1 MDGNPCTRRRRM
13 RFDEGWAFHLGDIP
27 FPKTADHSATYGAA
41 KACRALGAAGWEYD
55 DSAWRRVCLPHDWQV
70 EQPFDTRENADH
82 GYKPRGVAWYRRQF
96 RLNEAERGRVV
107 RLLFDGVATH
117 CTVWVNGQV
126 LVRNHCGYTGFEA
139 DASDVVVY
147 GEPLNVVTVR
157 VDAVPFEGW
166 WYEGA
171 GLYRHVWLE
180 LSEPLYVPRHGVWVN
195 PTQAGE
201 DWGAEISTE
210 VRNDSAAIAT
220 CRVSWRVLRLGVE
233 LGAAEALAR
242 VRPGQTVEVNGQ
254 CRISAPDLWSPDSP
268 NLYTLETTLWRD
280 ESCLERQET
289 TFGFRSLRFDVARGF
304 LLNGQSL
311 KLKGTCNHQD
321 HAGVGVA
328 LPDALHE
335 FRIRRLKEMG
345 SNAYRCAHNPPAPEL
360 LDACDRLGLMVM
372 DENRHFNS
380 SPECLAQLRE
390 MVRRDRNHPCV
401 VLWSLFNEEPLQGTD
416 QGRRIAAR
424 MAREVK
430 ALDPTRPVTA
440 ALNSGILAAD
450 GVAAV
455 VDVMGI
461 NYIQPQYDEFR
472 ARFPKLP
479 AVASEN
485 DCAFSTRGVYHTD
498 AQAQV
503 FDNYDEQKAGWGNT
517 GRGSWREIASRDF
530 IAGIFVWTGFDYRG
544 EPAPHHWPSIHS
556 HWGAL
561 DTCGFAKDKFW
572 LHRAQWVDDQ
582 PVLHLLPHWTWPG
595 CEGQERRVMAFTNC
609 STVTLF
615 LNGQSRGRQNVDRF
629 AMVEWKVPYAP
640 GELRAVGEWRGQSV
654 ERVQV
659 TVGAPVALELV
670 PDRLAL
676 WADGAD
682 AMPVTLRAVDA
693 QGRFC
698 PTAAPLV
705 RLSVDGPAAILGVGN
720 GDPNCHEP
728 DKATQRSLFN
738 GLAQVILQAGA
749 VPGPFRLTAKA
760 EGLQAGS
767 VSLECRAR

>member
-1 MDGNPCTRRRRM
+1 MDGSYGSRRRA
-13 RFDEGWAFHLGDIP
+13 RFDAGWAFHLGDIP
-27 FPKTADHSATYGAA
+27 TPKTEDHSATYGAA
-41 KACRALGAAGWEYD
+41 KACRALGAAGMEYD
-55 DSAWRRVCLPHDWQV
+55 DSGWRRVCLPHDWQV
-70 EQPFDTRENADH
+70 EQPFDTRENVDH
-82 GYKPRGVAWYRRQF
+82 GYKARGVAWYRRRF
-96 RLNEAERGRVV
+96 RLDEADRGRVV

-117 CTVWVNGQV
+117 CTVWVNGQL

-139 DASDVVVY
+139 DASDVVVF
-147 GEPLNVVTVR
+147 GEPANAVTVR

-171 GLYRHVWLE
+171 GIYRHVWLE
-180 LSEPLYVPRHGVWVN
+180 VSELLYVPRHGVRVN
-195 PTQAGE
+195 PTATRTGWRA
-201 DWGAEISTE
+201 DISTE
-210 VRNDSAAIAT
+210 VRNDGAAFAT
-220 CRVSWRVLRLGVE
+220 GRVSWRVLRLGVE
-233 LGAAEALAR
+233 IGADEAPVRAR
-242 VRPGQTVEVNGQ
+242 AGETVDVKGV
-254 CRISAPDLWSPDSP
+254 CRVASPALWSPDSP
-268 NLYTLETTLWRD
+268 NLYTLETTLWR
-280 ESCLERQET
+280 EGTCLERQET
-289 TFGFRSLRFDVARGF
+289 AFGFRTISFRAGRGF
-304 LLNGQSL
+304 LLNGQVL

-335 FRIRRLKEMG
+335 FRVRRLKEMG

-360 LDACDRLGLMVM
+360 LDACDRLGLLVM

-380 SPECLAQLRE
+380 APEYLAQLRE

-430 ALDPTRPVTA
+430 ALDDSRPVTA
-440 ALNSGILAAD
+440 AMNGGILAPD

-472 ARFPKLP
+472 TKFPGLP

-498 AQAQV
+498 PQAQV
-503 FDNYDEQKAGWGNT
+503 FDSYDEQKAGWGNT
-517 GRGSWREIASRDF
+517 GRGSWQEIATRDF

-544 EPAPHHWPSIHS
+544 EPAPHHWPSINS
-556 HWGAL
+556 HWGAM

-572 LHRAQWVDDQ
+572 LHRAQWVDDE

-595 CEGQERRVMAFTNC
+595 CEGQERRVMVFTNC
-609 STVTLF
+609 SAVTLF
-615 LNGQSRGRQNVDRF
+615 LNGQSLGRLDVDRF
-629 AMVEWKVPYAP
+629 AMAEWKVAYAP
-640 GELRAVGEWRGQSV
+640 GELRAVGEWRGQSI
-654 ERVQV
+654 EAAQV
-659 TVGAPVALELV
+659 TAGPAAALEV
-670 PDRLAL
+670 IPDRPAL
-676 WADGAD
+676 RADGAD
-682 AMPVTLRAVDA
+682 AMPVTIRAVDA

-705 RLSVDGPAAILGVGN
+705 RLSVEGPVAVLGVGN

-728 DKATQRSLFN
+728 DKAAQRSLFH
-738 GLAQVILQAGA
+738 GLAQAVLQAGTA
-749 VPGPFRLTAKA
+749 AGSLRLTATA
-760 EGLQAGS
+760 DGLQAGHA
-767 VSLECRAR
+767 SLECRMR